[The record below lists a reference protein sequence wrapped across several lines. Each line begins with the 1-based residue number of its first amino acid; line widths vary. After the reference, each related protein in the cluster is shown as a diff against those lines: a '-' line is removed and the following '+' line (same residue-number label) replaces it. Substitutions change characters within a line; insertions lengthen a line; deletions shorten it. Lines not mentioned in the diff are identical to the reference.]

1 MNCFIPERQLCQ
13 VKYSWCL
20 AKLIQSF
27 RLKNKIKEFFF
38 NSLVSLSYTLLACKI
53 YSEKSTDSLM
63 ETALCMNLFFS
74 WVFFSMINFLVF
86 HFRQFYY
93 NVFEGDYFELKF
105 WSDLLASRTWNT
117 NISPALGRQIPSP
130 KQPVQRFWVGSLV
143 VSTGRFA
150 AGILGWAGLV
160 PESAHGE
167 SARGHPGVWV
177 HVHWPSTG
185 VYSDG
190 YGTESTWAN
199 LDHESRE
206 QISNPGPL
214 EWAWHLGS
222 LYFSSPKGRGYLSGV
237 ELPGLGD

>member
-27 RLKNKIKEFFF
+27 RFKNKIKEFFF

-143 VSTGRFA
+143 VSTGRLLLVYL
-150 AGILGWAGLV
+150 GEQVWYLSQHMGSQQGVILVSGSTCTGL
-160 PESAHGE
+160 AL
-167 SARGHPGVWV
+167 
-177 HVHWPSTG
+177 
-185 VYSDG
+185 
-190 YGTESTWAN
+190 ESTVMDMGLN
-199 LDHESRE
+199 LHG
-206 QISNPGPL
+206 QT
-214 EWAWHLGS
+214 
-222 LYFSSPKGRGYLSGV
+222 
-237 ELPGLGD
+237 